1 MLQDIRM
8 RRNIDMKKKII
19 ILLSIIVAAFLV
31 TNIVTYAY
39 SKENMFEFFFADNN
53 AVCCDKL

>member
-31 TNIVTYAY
+31 TNIVIYAY
-39 SKENMFEFFFADNN
+39 SKENMFDFSFR
-53 AVCCDKL
+53 